1 MRFFTAAGAIVLA
14 LLAWQY
20 WFGESGWFAV
30 RDFGRE
36 IAREEQQTEALAE
49 RNRRLRAEVLALK
62 EGHAAVEA
70 RARSDLGMV
79 RRGETFYQVVESP
92 QRGQARAASA
102 P

>member
-1 MRFFTAAGAIVLA
+1 MRFFAAAGAIVLA

-36 IAREEQQTEALAE
+36 IAREEQQAEALAE

>member
-1 MRFFTAAGAIVLA
+1 MRFFAAAGAIVLA

-36 IAREEQQTEALAE
+36 IAREEQQAEALAE

-70 RARSDLGMV
+70 RARLDLGMV
-79 RRGETFYQVVESP
+79 RRGETFYQVIEPSA
-92 QRGQARAASA
+92 RGSARG
-102 P
+102 PF

>member
-1 MRFFTAAGAIVLA
+1 MRFFAAAGAIVLA
-14 LLAWQY
+14 LLVWQY
-20 WFGESGWFAV
+20 WFGESGWLAV

-36 IAREEQQTEALAE
+36 IAREEQQAEALAE

-79 RRGETFYQVVESP
+79 RRGETFYQVIEEP
-92 QRGQARAASA
+92 QRGGAQGASLR
-102 P
+102 

>member
-1 MRFFTAAGAIVLA
+1 MRFFAAAGAIVLA

-36 IAREEQQTEALAE
+36 IAREEQQAEALAE

-79 RRGETFYQVVESP
+79 RRGETFYQVVEGP